1 MIWGR
6 IALWFATS
14 KTGQYIAA
22 GLALAAAIGVAVL
35 KVFNSGKAAERAK
48 QDRQSLENLRER
60 AATNDEIHS
69 LGPDDVRDRLDRWS
83 VPDDK

>member
-6 IALWFATS
+6 IALWLATS
-14 KTGQYIAA
+14 KIGQYIMA

-35 KVFNSGKAAERAK
+35 KVFNAGKAVERSK

-60 AATNDEIHS
+60 AKTNDEIHS
-69 LGPDDVRDRLDRWS
+69 LGSDDVRDRLDRWS